1 MTTEQITTP
10 QKTGLSALVG
20 RKMNKVV
27 KFMGEDIKISK
38 LSVDAVLGIQAK
50 AEKIKD
56 TPSETDGLDL
66 LKTVIRLSVEGAEEL
81 SDEDFSTFPMDELSN
96 LSNTILVF
104 SGISSQQLGK

>member
-1 MTTEQITTP
+1 
-10 QKTGLSALVG
+10 
-20 RKMNKVV
+20 
-27 KFMGEDIKISK
+27 
-38 LSVDAVLGIQAK
+38 
-50 AEKIKD
+50 
-56 TPSETDGLDL
+56 